1 MSENAQQTQPS
12 YTMTNEVDDV
22 DDTTVIDTFLT
33 PMTGRGEMPKGQHPE
48 VRAKANQFIYNMDAF
63 TYDGNKIWVD
73 QCQNPAT
80 PEWLQGFDWE
90 RHAWS
95 SSDVQTRNLS
105 VDGEFEINSHIE
117 YHSSFDHIESGN
129 GLALGMLG
137 CSEMALRQQHLD
149 NGYDPAKHWYSL
161 LDPVWQTIFNKVEY
175 DAREWTHG
183 SERTLKLT
191 VVQVMGF
198 DDDTNTVYGRIF
210 QPDGASDSEHLCR
223 EGITQKAILS
233 FPFSNPD
240 GVSRGDII
248 IVWTDRWISAD
259 SRVFDAV
266 NLSNHPP
273 PSHISAKARDWLTHD
288 AITPIAFETDMVNLA
303 NPDAI
308 KPPRYY
314 GTGMAL
320 EVGDITPTHMIHPS
334 RNNAFGFWMA
344 SKLYSELC
352 VSGDITTLPVSESIP
367 DMFIPAFRDKRG
379 QKIID
384 LASPFFP
391 HYHDEIRCPTC
402 NGRVLIK
409 ARPDNKQ
416 TKATC
421 PHCKTKDAILFP
433 HLTPTNTVK
442 GVGHDE

>member
-12 YTMTNEVDDV
+12 YTMTNEVDGV

-33 PMTGRGEMPKGQHPE
+33 PMTGRGKMPKGQHPE
-48 VRAKANQFIYNMDAF
+48 VRAKANQFIYNIDAF

-80 PEWLQGFDWE
+80 PEWLQGFDWDS
-90 RHAWS
+90 HAMES
-95 SSDVQTRNLS
+95 QAHLS
-105 VDGEFEINSHIE
+105 LEGEFEINSHIE

-129 GLALGMLG
+129 DLALGMLG

-149 NGYDPAKHWYSL
+149 NGYDPARHWYSL
-161 LDPVWQTIFNKVEY
+161 LDPVWQTIFNRVEY

-191 VVQVMGF
+191 VVQVVGF
-198 DDDTNTVYGRIF
+198 DDDSNTVYGRIF
-210 QPDGASDSEHLCR
+210 QPDGASDQDHLCR
-223 EGITQKAILS
+223 EGIAQKALLA
-233 FPFSNPD
+233 FPFNNPD
-240 GVSRGDII
+240 GVSRGDIM
-248 IVWTDRWISAD
+248 IVWTNRWISAD

-288 AITPIAFETDMVNLA
+288 AETDMVNLA

-320 EVGDITPTHMIHPS
+320 TEAAGNASWTHMIHPS

-352 VSGDITTLPVSESIP
+352 QSGDITTLPVSESIP

-421 PHCKTKDAILFP
+421 PHCSTKDTILFP

-442 GVGHDE
+442 AVGHDE

>member
-1 MSENAQQTQPS
+1 MSEIAEQTSPS
-12 YTMTNEVDDV
+12 YTMVGEHIPEVQEL
-22 DDTTVIDTFLT
+22 FLT
-33 PMTGRGEMPKGQHPE
+33 PLTGRGEMPKGQHPE

-73 QCQNPAT
+73 QCANPAT

-90 RHAWS
+90 HHAS
-95 SSDVQTRNLS
+95 TPNGISFEQ
-105 VDGEFEINSHIE
+105 EFEINSHIE
-117 YHSSFDHIESGN
+117 YQSPNTDYLSSANDM
-129 GLALGMLG
+129 ALLMLG
-137 CSEMALRQQHLD
+137 CSEMALRQQHMD
-149 NGYDPAKHWYSL
+149 NGYDPARHWYSL
-161 LDPVWQTIFNKVEY
+161 LDPVWQTIFNKAEY
-175 DAREWTHG
+175 DAREWTYG
-183 SERTLKLT
+183 TEKNLKLT

-198 DDDTNTVYGRIF
+198 DDDTNTVYARIF
-210 QPDGASDSEHLCR
+210 QPDGASDQDGVCR
-223 EGITQKAILS
+223 EGIAQKALLS
-233 FPFSNPD
+233 FPFNNED
-240 GVSRGDII
+240 GVERGDIM

-266 NLSNHPP
+266 NLTDHPS
-273 PSHISAKARDWLTHD
+273 PSHISARARDWLTHD
-288 AITPIAFETDMVNLA
+288 ADTQIVSLS

-320 EVGDITPTHMIHPS
+320 EVGNITPTHMIHPS

-352 VSGDITTLPVSESIP
+352 QSGDITSGDVSDSIP
-367 DMFIPAFRDKRG
+367 DLFIPAFRDKRG
-379 QKIID
+379 QKVID

-391 HYHDEIRCPTC
+391 HYHDEIRCSTC

-421 PHCKTKDAILFP
+421 PHCSTKDTILFP

-442 GVGHDE
+442 AVGHDE

>member
-1 MSENAQQTQPS
+1 MSGDGVDETEPS
-12 YTMTNEVDDV
+12 YYMSNEVDPIESDV
-22 DDTTVIDTFLT
+22 IESFLT

-48 VRAKANQFIYNMDAF
+48 VRTKANQFIYNMDAF

-73 QCQNPAT
+73 QCSNPTT
-80 PEWLQGFDWE
+80 PEWLQNFDL
-90 RHAWS
+90 
-95 SSDVQTRNLS
+95 NLPE
-105 VDGEFEINSHIE
+105 VHGEFEI
-117 YHSSFDHIESGN
+117 HSNLKLRFGSASKNWETNELCLSI
-129 GLALGMLG
+129 LG

-149 NGYDPAKHWYSL
+149 NGYDPARHWYGL
-161 LDPVWQTIFNKVEY
+161 LDPVWQTIFNRAEY
-175 DAREWTHG
+175 DAREWTFGTDTHV
-183 SERTLKLT
+183 KLT

-198 DDDTNTVYGRIF
+198 DDDSNTVYGRIF
-210 QPDGASDSEHLCR
+210 QPDGASDQDHLCR
-223 EGITQKAILS
+223 EGIAQKALLA
-233 FPFSNPD
+233 FPFNNED
-240 GVSRGDII
+240 GVSRGDIM
-248 IVWTDRWISAD
+248 IVWTNRWISAD

-288 AITPIAFETDMVNLA
+288 AETDMVNLV

-320 EVGDITPTHMIHPS
+320 EIGNDPKSTATHMIHPS

-352 VSGDITTLPVSESIP
+352 QSGDITTLPVSESIP

-421 PHCKTKDAILFP
+421 PHCSTKDTILFP
-433 HLTPTNTVK
+433 HLTSTNTVK
-442 GVGHDE
+442 AVGHDE